1 MADQS
6 PELSKMFDEIRR
18 EVIESRNMT
27 IKTDNAL
34 KSLHAELKIVSG
46 QQDAFQ
52 KRTWFSTGA
61 AYVVFSALC
70 VAGVIVISNARAA
83 SANGER
89 ERLEKQVSE
98 LNGTIERLKNEANAS
113 QAAEQSAL
121 QVYKSMTTLPGE
133 ERLKGIDALSKL
145 DQTKLS
151 PFAKLVLQER
161 AVLLRKEVGGAV
173 LEKGKAAFRRQE
185 WAETINQLN
194 RFLTMDPL
202 PEDALDASFFLGNA
216 LFQSRKYTEAIPVLT
231 RFVDGD
237 KKARLRD
244 FAMLMLMQSHDM
256 TGNKDAAVGI
266 AKDALATYPASEF
279 RNQFVGRLQ
288 RTNAP
293 AAQPAPAPAPA
304 PAQ

>member
-1 MADQS
+1 MAETS
-6 PELSKMFDEIRR
+6 PEFSKMFDEIRR

-52 KRTWFSTGA
+52 KRTWFSTGS
-61 AYVVFSALC
+61 AYVLFSALC
-70 VAGVIVISNARAA
+70 VAGVIVISNARA
-83 SANGER
+83 SAANAER

-98 LNGTIERLKNEANAS
+98 LNATIDKLKGEANAA

-121 QVYKSMTTLPGE
+121 QVYKTMTTLPGE

-145 DQTKLS
+145 DQGKLS

-173 LEKGKAAFRRQE
+173 LEKGKAAFRRQD

-194 RFLTMDPL
+194 RFLSMEPL
-202 PEDALDASFFLGNA
+202 PDDALDASFFLGNA
-216 LFQSRKYTEAIPVLT
+216 YFQSRKYAEAIPVLT
-231 RFVDGD
+231 RFVEGD

-244 FAMLMLMQSHDM
+244 FALLMLMQSNDM
-256 TGNKDAAVGI
+256 TGNKDAAV
-266 AKDALATYPASEF
+266 ANAREALATYPASEF
-279 RNQFVGRLQ
+279 RGQFAGRLQ
-288 RTNAP
+288 RTAAP
-293 AAQPAPAPAPA
+293 AAQPAAPAPA

>member
-1 MADQS
+1 MAETS
-6 PELSKMFDEIRR
+6 PEFSKMFDEIRR

-52 KRTWFSTGA
+52 KRTWFSTGS
-61 AYVVFSALC
+61 AYVLFSALC
-70 VAGVIVISNARAA
+70 VAGVIVISNARA
-83 SANGER
+83 SAANAER

-98 LNGTIERLKNEANAS
+98 LNATIDKLKGEANAA

-121 QVYKSMTTLPGE
+121 QVYKTMTTLPGE

-145 DQTKLS
+145 DQGKLS

-173 LEKGKAAFRRQE
+173 LEKGKAAFRRQD

-194 RFLTMDPL
+194 RFLSMEPL
-202 PEDALDASFFLGNA
+202 PDDALDASFFLGNA
-216 LFQSRKYTEAIPVLT
+216 YFQSRKYAEAIPVLT
-231 RFVDGD
+231 RFVEGD

-244 FAMLMLMQSHDM
+244 FALLMLMQSNDM
-256 TGNKDAAVGI
+256 TGNKDAAVAN
-266 AKDALATYPASEF
+266 AKEALSTYPASEF
-279 RNQFVGRLQ
+279 RGQFAGRLQ
-288 RTNAP
+288 RTAAP
-293 AAQPAPAPAPA
+293 AAQPAAPAPA